1 MATEGFD
8 IPNCPLS
15 GDGDTIMLLE
25 WDGLKV
31 AGVRYDS
38 RHGNTED
45 KLIYFARF

>member
-8 IPNCPLS
+8 IPNCPP

-31 AGVRYDS
+31 AGVRYNS